1 MYCVL
6 VDALDKMEKVTNFDL
21 TVTDFDIA
29 FYMLEVIKVASEP
42 ASRSTLTSNIFEPLL
57 ISTGI
62 TWRNLILSIFWFCW
76 LKVLLMLASC
86 CVSSWCSTVWCFLP
100 QILALHFHLHIRSF
114 MTCVLHS
121 LCFVEKSILS
131 FTDIF
136 LNWVQSIKRCLS
148 SQSQHVS
155 FSLLSSGFDGS
166 DFLSLLF
173 YWDLRKLGNIRK
185 VSKFHEMI
193 T

>member
-29 FYMLEVIKVASEP
+29 FDMLEVIKVASEP

-76 LKVLLMLASC
+76 LKVLLMLGSC

-100 QILALHFHLHIRSF
+100 QILALHFHLHIHSF

-121 LCFVEKSILS
+121 LYFVEKSILS

-136 LNWVQSIKRCLS
+136 LKIGNSPSNGACPHKANTLVFLCYLQVLMALIFCLYC
-148 SQSQHVS
+148 
-155 FSLLSSGFDGS
+155 FTGI
-166 DFLSLLF
+166 
-173 YWDLRKLGNIRK
+173 LGN
-185 VSKFHEMI
+185 
-193 T
+193 